1 MLIKITFD
9 RFVEMLEERRS
20 VFCPNGIDDC
30 VWNYYIGLLR
40 DNDGCNRPTNNDPQI
55 IVDNIYVNGNWGDY
69 SNYTSALETDEEFE
83 LRAISEGAVV
93 FPDERIVIYKSP
105 VMEDII
111 YG

>member
-20 VFCPNGIDDC
+20 AFCPNGIDDC
-30 VWNYYIGLLR
+30 VWNYYITLLR
-40 DNDGCNRPTNNDPQI
+40 DNIGCNKPENNDPQI
-55 IVDNIYVNGNWGDY
+55 IVDNLYVNGNWGDY
-69 SNYTSALETDEEFE
+69 SNYKSAIETDEEFE
-83 LRAISEGAVV
+83 LRAIREGAVV

>member
-40 DNDGCNRPTNNDPQI
+40 DNEGCDRLTNNDPQI
-55 IVDNIYVNGNWGDY
+55 IVDNLFVNGNFGY
-69 SNYTSALETDEEFE
+69 RVSNEVGEIV
-83 LRAISEGAVV
+83 RANQKMIN
-93 FPDERIVIYKSP
+93 
-105 VMEDII
+105 DIAR
-111 YG
+111 YL

>member
-9 RFVEMLEERRS
+9 RLVEMLEECRS
-20 VFCPNGIDDC
+20 TFCPNGIDDC
-30 VWNYYIGLLR
+30 VWDYYIGLLR
-40 DNDGCNRPTNNDPQI
+40 DNGGCSHPENNDPQI
-55 IVDNIYVNGNWGDY
+55 IVNNMYVNGNWGDY
-69 SNYTSALETDEEFE
+69 SNYKSALETDKEFE

>member
-9 RFVEMLEERRS
+9 RFVEMLEKRRL
-20 VFCPNGIDDC
+20 VFCPDGIDDC
-30 VWNYYIGLLR
+30 VWDYYIGLLR
-40 DNDGCNRPTNNDPQI
+40 DNDGCYRLTNNDPKI
-55 IVDNIYVNGNWGDY
+55 IVDNLYVNGNWGDY
-69 SNYTSALETDEEFE
+69 SNYKSALETDEEFE
-83 LRAISEGAVV
+83 LRAIGEGAVV

>member
-9 RFVEMLEERRS
+9 RFVEMLEERRQL
-20 VFCPNGIDDC
+20 FCGDNMPDC
-30 VWNYYIGLLR
+30 VWDYYINLLR
-40 DNDGCNRPTNNDPQI
+40 DNEGCDRIKNNDPQI
-55 IVDNIYVNGNWGDY
+55 IVDNLFVNGDWGDY
-69 SNYTSALETDEEFE
+69 SNYKSALETDEEFE

-105 VMEDII
+105 VMEEII